1 MTNLSDILEYQQE
14 SILQIYLKNIS
25 SEELILLEQFLPFL
39 NPEERVEDFFALSVK
54 DQIIIANHL
63 ARICD
68 IQFRTRNAINS
79 QFSKHIAKESPFDAF
94 SFDFTLQELRE
105 RNFHSPQIQNLLDQ
119 NIISNSITAHP
130 TNPYSTDYTIASMQ
144 LDRIL
149 ATRINGKLEEQIKK
163 LIKINPVPLVSDE
176 NEGKKTGENE
186 VFEALS
192 YMKNIYYHLPK
203 SRLQIQESLEKAGF
217 SDIKIGNFYE
227 LCVWLSG
234 DGDGNSNATAEALQ
248 NNIDIFK
255 KEIINFYSEELSEI
269 QNKESNSSSSY
280 FHSHV
285 EKDPAKFISYLKK
298 LPQNQRICD
307 LIYRVQNFGF
317 HFAKI
322 DIRHCAEDIKIAA
335 NEIKKIAGN
344 KKPEEILSNLKND
357 IAVRIFSRF
366 LVVAENPE
374 FFDKLIIAECKK
386 SEDVLN
392 AMFLLDKSGSKPLN
406 IITLSESVED
416 LSILHQNIETLL
428 ENDIYRN
435 HVVKKEKLY
444 YMIAKSDTQRRDGVG
459 AQFAGELAIQN
470 TSKSFFKLQQKYP
483 ELQKVKLI
491 PFNGGGH
498 ALQRGGGRIDE
509 IPNIYAKCAM
519 RVLETNSITISPPI
533 LTTQGHQNGIL
544 FSATNTDN
552 FLTSYFSQGIYAAAK
567 MSGLLNDF
575 DNSDPKYDL
584 ARKNREFFSQAAQR
598 NYQKE
603 IVTENSP
610 INILF
615 KQAPW
620 ASVELSN
627 VSSRPSKRVENSSLQ
642 LIDQRAIGAERM
654 CAHSGTHLISWYSS
668 KAGLEEIGEEK
679 ARLMYFHDKGT
690 RDSFRNIAMSLAMTD
705 FDVAWKMMIG
715 DNRPNLNEIYLLSEK
730 YRNNEFA
737 DFDEK
742 TQNRITLAHI
752 EIEAIKTAKLIDK
765 IIVNDDNSSNLPRN
779 LLTKLWGNL
788 AIRIENREKRLKFAH
803 LLEAKITFDLPDIE
817 KRYPQD
823 QQAKQLIR
831 AINAACTG
839 SESPNIT
846 LIRSINRELISS
858 FENDLS
864 EELQEKL
871 SII

>member
-1 MTNLSDILEYQQE
+1 
-14 SILQIYLKNIS
+14 
-25 SEELILLEQFLPFL
+25 
-39 NPEERVEDFFALSVK
+39 
-54 DQIIIANHL
+54 
-63 ARICD
+63 
-68 IQFRTRNAINS
+68 
-79 QFSKHIAKESPFDAF
+79 
-94 SFDFTLQELRE
+94 
-105 RNFHSPQIQNLLDQ
+105 
-119 NIISNSITAHP
+119 
-130 TNPYSTDYTIASMQ
+130 
-144 LDRIL
+144 
-149 ATRINGKLEEQIKK
+149 
-163 LIKINPVPLVSDE
+163 
-176 NEGKKTGENE
+176 
-186 VFEALS
+186 
-192 YMKNIYYHLPK
+192 
-203 SRLQIQESLEKAGF
+203 
-217 SDIKIGNFYE
+217 
-227 LCVWLSG
+227 
-234 DGDGNSNATAEALQ
+234 
-248 NNIDIFK
+248 
-255 KEIINFYSEELSEI
+255 
-269 QNKESNSSSSY
+269 
-280 FHSHV
+280 
-285 EKDPAKFISYLKK
+285 
-298 LPQNQRICD
+298 
-307 LIYRVQNFGF
+307 
-317 HFAKI
+317 
-322 DIRHCAEDIKIAA
+322 
-335 NEIKKIAGN
+335 
-344 KKPEEILSNLKND
+344 
-357 IAVRIFSRF
+357 
-366 LVVAENPE
+366 
-374 FFDKLIIAECKK
+374 
-386 SEDVLN
+386 
-392 AMFLLDKSGSKPLN
+392 
-406 IITLSESVED
+406 
-416 LSILHQNIETLL
+416 
-428 ENDIYRN
+428 
-435 HVVKKEKLY
+435 
-444 YMIAKSDTQRRDGVG
+444 
-459 AQFAGELAIQN
+459 
-470 TSKSFFKLQQKYP
+470 
-483 ELQKVKLI
+483 
-491 PFNGGGH
+491 
-498 ALQRGGGRIDE
+498 
-509 IPNIYAKCAM
+509 
-519 RVLETNSITISPPI
+519 
-533 LTTQGHQNGIL
+533 
-544 FSATNTDN
+544 
-552 FLTSYFSQGIYAAAK
+552 